1 MDNRSN
7 TPPSTLVQQSVRE
20 AFEKWI
26 RYESKLAS
34 RFFGLLMRKSEDEY
48 HHEDVQLL
56 WLSYQAALSTSPL
69 LDKNDQAEGEREAL
83 SKDAILTAAKEAGFT
98 VIESRPERKLSSIRT
113 NQHADITDK
122 IIRLVRGLEN
132 MLALPPPDSNEL
144 VEVLRRLEVSAN
156 TVDYC
161 YRSNPGNFASA
172 LAGLVESAE
181 RARAALA
188 QSPSVGL
195 NTKSSERG

>member
-1 MDNRSN
+1 MDNKSN
-7 TPPSTLVQQSVRE
+7 TPPSAPVQQSVRE
-20 AFEKWI
+20 SFEKWI
-26 RYESKLAS
+26 CYASGLTS
-34 RFFGLLMRKSEDEY
+34 RFYGLLMRKSKDEY

-56 WLSYQAALSTSPL
+56 WRCWQAALSTSPL
-69 LDKNDQAEGEREAL
+69 LDKNDQTEGEREAL

-132 MLALPPPDSNEL
+132 MLALPQPDSNEL
-144 VEVLRRLEVSAN
+144 VELRRDAERYRWMQTESN
-156 TVDYC
+156 RDYVQFHDIW
-161 YRSNPGNFASA
+161 Y
-172 LAGLVESAE
+172 ESADDLDT
-181 RARAALA
+181 AIDAALA

-195 NTKSSERG
+195 NTKKGG